1 MMDTSSDFTRTKC
14 TISAVRSVSRNSLVS
29 LGVGVVF
36 GFCFAYTILNVNVS
50 NGYASIEIFQQQ
62 ASPEQVLASINI

>member
-1 MMDTSSDFTRTKC
+1 MMDTSSDFLSTKC

-62 ASPEQVLASINI
+62 ASPEQVPA

>member
-1 MMDTSSDFTRTKC
+1 MLDTSSNVKGTKPA
-14 TISAVRSVSRNSLVS
+14 IPAVRSVSRNSLVS

-62 ASPEQVLASINI
+62 ASSEQVPA

>member
-1 MMDTSSDFTRTKC
+1 MLDTSSNVKGTKPA
-14 TISAVRSVSRNSLVS
+14 ISAVRSVSRNSLVS

-50 NGYASIEIFQQQ
+50 NGYASIEISQQQ
-62 ASPEQVLASINI
+62 ASSEQVPA

>member
-1 MMDTSSDFTRTKC
+1 MKDTLSNFVRNTC

-62 ASPEQVLASINI
+62 ASPEQVPA

>member
-1 MMDTSSDFTRTKC
+1 MMDTFSNVKRTKC

-29 LGVGVVF
+29 LGVGIVF

-62 ASPEQVLASINI
+62 ASPEQVPASF